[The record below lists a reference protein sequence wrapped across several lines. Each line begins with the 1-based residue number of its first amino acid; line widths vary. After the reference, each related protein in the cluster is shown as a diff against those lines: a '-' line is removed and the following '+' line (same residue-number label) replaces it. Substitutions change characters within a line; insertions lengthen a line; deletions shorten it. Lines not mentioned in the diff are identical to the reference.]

1 MTPADLLA
9 WRASLGLSQ
18 AATARSLGLSV
29 RAWQNYE
36 NGTRPPPKCLV
47 LAIRRGVM
55 LANLA
60 ARLDLTTPADNALAA
75 EIRTM
80 LGAQAD

>member
-1 MTPADLLA
+1 MTPANLLA
-9 WRASLGLSQ
+9 WRHSLGLSQ

-36 NGTRPPPKCLV
+36 NGTRPAPKCLV

-60 ARLDLTTPADNALAA
+60 ARLDLTTPADNALAV

-80 LGAQAD
+80 LEAQAD

>member
-9 WRASLGLSQ
+9 WRHSLGLSQ

-36 NGTRPPPKCLV
+36 NGTRPAPKCLV

-60 ARLDLTTPADNALAA
+60 ARLSKNDPATAA
-75 EIRTM
+75 EIRAM
-80 LGAQAD
+80 LKVQ